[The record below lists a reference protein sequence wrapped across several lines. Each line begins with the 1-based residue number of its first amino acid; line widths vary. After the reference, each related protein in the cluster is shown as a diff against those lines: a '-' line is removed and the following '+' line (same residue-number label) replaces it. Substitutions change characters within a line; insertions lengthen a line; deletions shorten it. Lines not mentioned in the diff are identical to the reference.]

1 MAGNFFE
8 SIYNFPSTRLK
19 IYMSEILKDR
29 YFKHEQTLEKLG
41 PSLSQDKDI
50 QAFAELIVEVYEIG
64 YLKALTDYEKEISK
78 LGYNVKIVP
87 PERPKE
93 TTKIFKE

>member
-1 MAGNFFE
+1 MADNFFE

-19 IYMSEILKDR
+19 VYMSEILKDR
-29 YFKHEQTLEKLG
+29 YFKHESILERLG
-41 PSLSQDKDI
+41 PTLSLDKDV
-50 QAFAELIVEVYEIG
+50 QAFANLIVEVYEIG
-64 YLKALTDYEKEISK
+64 YLKALTDYEKEIGK